1 MKIRKV
7 DGLILLK
14 IYAGIDSSH
23 EPNKVNNGRDI
34 NRTTKNRFP
43 ENKTQFY
50 YWNVHVVW
58 GINLNLT
65 EVIKYNFA
73 FSLTIKKKTKYKYAN
88 VIYK

>member
-43 ENKTQFY
+43 ENKPNF
-50 YWNVHVVW
+50 
-58 GINLNLT
+58 IT
-65 EVIKYNFA
+65 EMCMLFEE
-73 FSLTIKKKTKYKYAN
+73 
-88 VIYK
+88 